1 MADPQK
7 NILVLGVGNILLRDE
22 GVGVRVVER
31 LEREYEFSDNVRL
44 MDGGVRGMILM
55 DPIIAADHVVV
66 IDAVVNG
73 HPPGT
78 LYRLEGDDLRLSV
91 AFKNSVHDMD
101 LLETM
106 CCCEL
111 ISGKRPSATIIG
123 IEPKDYQSDPLVAL
137 SPEIEDRIPELMER
151 ALAEIRAAGGT
162 CVPRNDN

>member
-1 MADPQK
+1 MADQTK

-22 GVGVRVVER
+22 GIGVRVVER
-31 LEREYEFSDNVRL
+31 LEREFRFSGNVRL

-55 DPIIAADHVVV
+55 DPITQADHVVV
-66 IDAVVNG
+66 IDAVVNDQ
-73 HPPGT
+73 PPGT
-78 LYRLEGDDLRLSV
+78 IYRLEGDDLRLSV

-111 ISGKRPSATIIG
+111 ISGRRPSAVIIG

-137 SPEIEDRIPELMER
+137 SPEIEDKIPRLMEL
-151 ALAEIRAAGGT
+151 ALEEIRAAGGEFA
-162 CVPRNDN
+162 PRSDN

>member
-1 MADPQK
+1 VADEK
-7 NILVLGVGNILLRDE
+7 KSILVLGVGNILLRDE

-31 LEREYEFSDNVRL
+31 LGREFAFSDNVRL

-55 DPIIAADHVVV
+55 DPIIESDHVVI
-66 IDAVVNG
+66 IDAVVND

-78 LYRLEGDDLRLSV
+78 IYRLDGDDLRLSV

-111 ISGKRPSATIIG
+111 ISGKRPSAVIVG
-123 IEPKDYQSDPLVAL
+123 IEPKDYQSDPLVEL
-137 SPEIEDRIPELMER
+137 SPEIEAKIPRLMEL
-151 ALAEIRAAGGT
+151 ALEEIRAVGGDFA
-162 CVPRNDN
+162 PRSDN

>member
-1 MADPQK
+1 MAEPEK
-7 NILVLGVGNILLRDE
+7 KILVLGVGNILLRDE
-22 GVGVRVVER
+22 GIGVRVVER
-31 LEREYEFSDNVRL
+31 LQREYDFPEGIQL

-55 DPIIAADHVVV
+55 DPIINSDHVVV

-73 HPPGT
+73 HEPGT
-78 LYRLEGDDLRLSV
+78 VYRLEGDDLRLSV

-111 ISGKRPSATIIG
+111 ISGKRPSAVIVG

-137 SPEIEDRIPELMER
+137 SPEIEEKIPELMR
-151 ALAEIRAAGGT
+151 MALEEIKAAGGSY
-162 CVPRNDN
+162 VSRDNQ

>member
-1 MADPQK
+1 MADEK
-7 NILVLGVGNILLRDE
+7 KSILVLGVGNILLRDE

-31 LEREYEFSDNVRL
+31 LGREFAFSDNVRL

-55 DPIIAADHVVV
+55 DPIIESDHVVI
-66 IDAVVNG
+66 IDAVVND

-78 LYRLEGDDLRLSV
+78 IYRLDGDDLRLSV

-111 ISGKRPSATIIG
+111 ISGKRPSAVIVG
-123 IEPKDYQSDPLVAL
+123 IEPKDYQSDPLVEL
-137 SPEIEDRIPELMER
+137 SPEIEAKIPRLMEL
-151 ALAEIRAAGGT
+151 ALEEIRAAGGDFA
-162 CVPRNDN
+162 PRSDN

>member
-1 MADPQK
+1 MADEK
-7 NILVLGVGNILLRDE
+7 KSILVLGVGNILLRDE

-31 LEREYEFSDNVRL
+31 LGREFAFSDNVRL

-55 DPIIAADHVVV
+55 DPIIESDHVVI
-66 IDAVVNG
+66 IDAVVND

-78 LYRLEGDDLRLSV
+78 IYRLDGDDLRLSV

-111 ISGKRPSATIIG
+111 ISGKRPSAVIVG
-123 IEPKDYQSDPLVAL
+123 IEPKDYQSDPLVEL
-137 SPEIEDRIPELMER
+137 SPEIEAKIPRLMEL
-151 ALAEIRAAGGT
+151 ALEEIRAVGGDFA
-162 CVPRNDN
+162 PRSDN